1 MNINKIVDKD
11 YKDKSFKEIADAPV
25 NALQGISARDA
36 KLLKQA
42 LNIETVRDLANLEY
56 VKWATAIATLADAV
70 TAEEEKV
77 QETLLDDAVEMTF
90 PASDPTAV
98 TSSITRIEVEPEM
111 PPAQLDHQNS
121 GAIEETKEKK

>member
-42 LNIETVRDLANLEY
+42 LNIETVRDLADLEY

-121 GAIEETKEKK
+121 AAIEETKEKK